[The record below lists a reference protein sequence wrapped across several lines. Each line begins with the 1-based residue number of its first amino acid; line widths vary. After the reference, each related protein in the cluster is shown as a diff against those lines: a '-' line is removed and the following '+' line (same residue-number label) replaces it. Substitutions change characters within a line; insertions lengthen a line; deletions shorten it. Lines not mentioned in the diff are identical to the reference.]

1 MTGYDDALT
10 NLHKEDLFNKK
21 QHGVMEKIH
30 RKRRSPRELCHNL
43 VTLDTSP
50 NLLGSQFPHL

>member
-1 MTGYDDALT
+1 MTGHDDALT
-10 NLHKEDLFNKK
+10 NLRKDLFNKK

-30 RKRRSPRELCHNL
+30 RKQRSPREPCHNL